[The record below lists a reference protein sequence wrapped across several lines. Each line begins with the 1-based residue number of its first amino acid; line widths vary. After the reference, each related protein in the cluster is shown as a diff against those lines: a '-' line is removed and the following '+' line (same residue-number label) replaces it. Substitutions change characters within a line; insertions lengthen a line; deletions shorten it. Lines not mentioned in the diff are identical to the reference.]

1 MVNTKVTKAVLADD
15 AVGLAQLDITN
26 DPSDG
31 QALTAVAVSD
41 GYNLTWANNT
51 VAGISSSADATAIT
65 ITSDENV
72 GIGTTPDSTR
82 KLHIKDS
89 SGNAFRAVTIEADNA
104 NADAGL
110 EFIGG
115 GNNVF
120 NIQQPH
126 DSAGLFFYDRTN
138 SAERLRIT
146 NSGKVGVNTATVP
159 HGSVGHAMF
168 AMDGANND
176 TDGPHVQYTTASDNY
191 PIFQQLNWGH
201 DNISFNFDMYYDG
214 SWRSSDA
221 GSNYQIYKYSDQL
234 QFWVDDGITA
244 GGTIAQEKIG
254 FFDTSGR
261 WQIPKQPHV
270 QGSVTTSNNSN
281 STAKDFTAGTYSRGT
296 LSVNVVS
303 NQARFTAPV
312 DGIYLILFKT
322 IMGVDTSRRDTT
334 ISVNGAVVSQALN
347 DVANGY
353 HYRQMAEVL
362 ALSANDYVTLGAEN
376 WYDNTSTGYTVW
388 RTASMTLLG

>member
-1 MVNTKVTKAVLADD
+1 MANTKIPSELSSTPS
-15 AVGLAQLDITN
+15 I
-26 DPSDG
+26 SDG
-31 QALTAVAVSD
+31 
-41 GYNLTWANNT
+41 GN
-51 VAGISSSADATAIT
+51 ATAIT
-65 ITSDENV
+65 IDSSENV
-72 GIGTTPDSTR
+72 GIGNTSPATW
-82 KLHIKDS
+82 
-89 SGNAFRAVTIEADNA
+89 
-104 NADAGL
+104 AGDL
-110 EFIGG
+110 LQTGSKSLYG
-115 GNNVF
+115 QLDVNGAAYVANNVAYDGT
-120 NIQQPH
+120 NWKYITTDTGSLYAQDPSGENDH
-126 DSAGLFFYDRTN
+126 VWYTVASGTAGTN
-138 SAERLRIT
+138 ATLNERMRIT
-146 NSGKVGVNTATVP
+146 DAGKVGINTSTVP

-234 QFWVDDGITA
+234 QFWADDGITA
-244 GGTIAQEKIG
+244 GGTLAQEKIA

-270 QGSVTTSNNSN
+270 QGSVTNSSNSN
-281 STAKDFTAGTYSRGT
+281 AQANTFAAGTYNRGT

-312 DGIYLILFKT
+312 NGLYLILFKT
-322 IMGVDTSRRDTT
+322 IMGTDTSRRDAT
-334 ISVNGAVVSQALN
+334 ILVNGSVISQSLN
-347 DVANGY
+347 DVASGY

-362 ALSANDYVTLGAEN
+362 ALSANDYVTFGAEN
-376 WYDNTSTGYTVW
+376 WYDNTGTGYTVW